1 MRGLDRGSASL
12 ELVLVTPAL
21 VLLLLLVVA
30 GGRIEQARGQ
40 LDGTAR
46 EAARAA
52 SIARTSAGARRAAIE
67 LASRRLA
74 DQHLTCGAL
83 TIVTDTA
90 DFHAG
95 GSVST
100 TVRCITDL
108 SDLVGLGLPGSR
120 VLTASATEP
129 IDVYRRTGP

>member
-1 MRGLDRGSASL
+1 VTAQRGSASL

-40 LDGTAR
+40 IDGTAR

-52 SIARTSAGARRAAIE
+52 SIARTSTEARTAATQ

-74 DQHLTCGAL
+74 DQHLTCGSL
-83 TIVTDTA
+83 TVVTDITE
-90 DFHAG
+90 FHAG
-95 GSVST
+95 GSVTS
-100 TVRCITDL
+100 TVRCTVDL
-108 SDLVGLGLPGSR
+108 SDLIGLGVPGSR

-129 IDVYRRTGP
+129 IDVYRRTGS

>member
-1 MRGLDRGSASL
+1 VTTQRGSTSL

-40 LDGTAR
+40 IDGTAR

-52 SIARTSAGARRAAIE
+52 SIARTTTGARTAATE

-74 DQHLTCGAL
+74 DQGLTCGSL
-83 TIVTDTA
+83 TVVTDTT

-95 GSVST
+95 GSVTS
-100 TVRCITDL
+100 TVRCSVDL
-108 SDLVGLGLPGSR
+108 SDLIGLGVPGSR

-129 IDVYRRTGP
+129 IDVYRRTGS

>member
-1 MRGLDRGSASL
+1 VTAQRGSASL
-12 ELVLVTPAL
+12 ELVLVTPTL

-40 LDGTAR
+40 IDGTAR

-52 SIARTSAGARRAAIE
+52 SIARTSTDARTAATE

-74 DQHLTCGAL
+74 DQHLTCGSL
-83 TIVTDTA
+83 TVATDTT

-95 GSVST
+95 GSVTS
-100 TVRCITDL
+100 TVR
-108 SDLVGLGLPGSR
+108 
-120 VLTASATEP
+120 
-129 IDVYRRTGP
+129 